1 MTALL
6 LGALGLTLSLVIP
19 GLLAAARWPE
29 RAPAAAVA
37 LWQAITLAAVLSA
50 LGVVLAAPEEMVR
63 AFGSGRLAAAV
74 ALVGALA
81 VAASIVLRLL
91 GSLAGV
97 MYRSRARRARHR
109 LLVDLLDRAE
119 QHGDLG
125 VRGLRVL
132 DGELPFAYC
141 VPGRSPRVVVSG
153 GALKV
158 LGAPEMAAV
167 LAHEQAHLR
176 HRHDLVLESFT
187 AFYRAVP
194 GPLRS
199 RAPLDA
205 VHLLLEM
212 VADDAARRRCGAAPL
227 RAALA
232 RLAEAAPPT
241 DAAGQAAAAGQAG
254 AAGLG
259 GAAGPGGAV
268 WLGGAAGLGGA
279 AVGPGAGEGPGGPG
293 RFVITDAE
301 CRRRL
306 DRLAARFPRP
316 VPLTALVLV
325 AALCLLVLP
334 TVILVLPWLGQAL
347 AAWPL

>member
-19 GLLAAARWPE
+19 GPLAAARWPE

-50 LGVVLAAPEEMVR
+50 LGVVLAAPEELVR
-63 AFGSGRLAAAV
+63 AYGSGRRMAAV

-81 VAASIVLRLL
+81 VAALIVLRLV

-109 LLVDLLDRAE
+109 LLVDLLDRVE

-132 DGELPFAYC
+132 DGEVPFAYC
-141 VPGRSPRVVVSG
+141 VPGRSPRVVLSG
-153 GALKV
+153 GALK
-158 LGAPEMAAV
+158 LLRAPEVAAV

-205 VHLLLEM
+205 VHMLLEM
-212 VADDAARRRCGAAPL
+212 VADDAARRRCGVAPL
-227 RAALA
+227 RVALA
-232 RLAEAAPPT
+232 RLSEATPLRADTAPADVTPLPKDAAP
-241 DAAGQAAAAGQAG
+241 AGQ
-254 AAGLG
+254 
-259 GAAGPGGAV
+259 PGMPAV
-268 WLGGAAGLGGA
+268 
-279 AVGPGAGEGPGGPG
+279 ES
-293 RFVITDAE
+293 
-301 CRRRL
+301 RRRW
-306 DRLAARFPRP
+306 DRLAAPLPRP
-316 VPLTALVLV
+316 VPLAALVLV
-325 AALCLLVLP
+325 AACGLLVLP
-334 TVILVLPWLGQAL
+334 TVILVLPWLGRAL